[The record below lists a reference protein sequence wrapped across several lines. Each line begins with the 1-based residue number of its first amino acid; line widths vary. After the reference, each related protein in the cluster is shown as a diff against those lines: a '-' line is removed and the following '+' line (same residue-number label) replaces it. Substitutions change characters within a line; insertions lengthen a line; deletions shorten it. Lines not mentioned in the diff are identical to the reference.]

1 MYRVIK
7 EFFDLQDGNHVYKVG
22 DTFPHNNKTVS
33 AKRID
38 ELATNKNKQGIP
50 LIEEIPE
57 EPIAELKK
65 KRSKKVEE

>member
-1 MYRVIK
+1 MFKVIK

-22 DTFPHNNKTVS
+22 DTFPHGKKTIS
-33 AKRID
+33 ASRIE
-38 ELATNKNKQGIP
+38 ELATKKNKQGVP

-57 EPIAELKK
+57 EPIAEPKK